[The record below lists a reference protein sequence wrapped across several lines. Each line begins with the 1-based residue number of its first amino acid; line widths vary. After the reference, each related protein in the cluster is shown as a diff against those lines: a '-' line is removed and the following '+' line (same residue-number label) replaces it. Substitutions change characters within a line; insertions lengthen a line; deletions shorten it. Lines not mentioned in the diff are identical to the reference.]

1 MKGFRAGRGIVR
13 AKFPLKNTM
22 TASLSSRPISRIVI
36 HDNFVV
42 HPRWSSTTSFFEP
55 IVCCALR
62 LTIGCSLPH
71 TAPGAHGRGFHGA
84 HSPEVGWS
92 WDVLDISGGRC
103 GCRVHERVLT
113 GEPGAP
119 AQVLWPGTLPWTLH
133 PASGRH
139 PRTTPGVQRPRKFRY
154 SGCRRSTPGM
164 ELCALCCAFDCV
176 LELGGGSCWAALSPV
191 PFQEWF
197 LVHRNLVPVSV
208 STEGQGARPWV
219 DTTALPPKVSWIQNV
234 YLQKF
239 IVRVEVSCGEII
251 DSVSGFYLCTHIEPK
266 TWIW

>member
-84 HSPEVGWS
+84 HSPEVGY
-92 WDVLDISGGRC
+92 IF
-103 GCRVHERVLT
+103 
-113 GEPGAP
+113 
-119 AQVLWPGTLPWTLH
+119 
-133 PASGRH
+133 
-139 PRTTPGVQRPRKFRY
+139 K
-154 SGCRRSTPGM
+154 
-164 ELCALCCAFDCV
+164 
-176 LELGGGSCWAALSPV
+176 ELGERGGGNSAWFVFIWMLWGWLLCKVFLHRASLVAQLVKNLPAMRETWVRSLDWEDMLEKEKLPSPIFW
-191 PFQEWF
+191 PREFYG
-197 LVHRNLVPVSV
+197 LYS
-208 STEGQGARPWV
+208 PWGW
-219 DTTALPPKVSWIQNV
+219 K
-234 YLQKF
+234 
-239 IVRVEVSCGEII
+239 
-251 DSVSGFYLCTHIEPK
+251 
-266 TWIW
+266 